1 MHTLKKALA
10 LFLVLLT
17 TVSLLTACKQETT
30 LAGHLLDYGTGTSKE
45 GLNTDLYYENSDYIV
60 SGADP
65 GVIYVSPEED
75 PTYGGYFYMY
85 TSAQLDFPGGQYGEK
100 AILANECFRSK
111 DMVSWERCGACD
123 GYALI
128 SQPDDWT
135 LMNFWAPEVYRHPED
150 GKYYMYYSAQ
160 RGYVDRYSDS
170 FTTNYDR
177 LYLAVAVSDSPMGP
191 FTLVRSGTDANGNE
205 ITNAPIFDFA
215 GHFDLDT
222 CFAAID
228 ASMFRDADG
237 SLYVTFA
244 KHEDT
249 SGFERG
255 IWGIKMLDPVTPDF
269 STITCLTIHSQKTV
283 QDYPSGSIVKPVSGG
298 FFRDEN
304 LNEGNYIIQKNG
316 KYYLTYSPFGYGDRG
331 YCVMQAVSD
340 DPLGPYVK
348 LDWGKGNPLVSAVA
362 TGMNYMAG
370 TGHHSVVAVGDE
382 LFTVYHHHGN
392 PQTYTN
398 GNPRRVIGSDRL
410 EFAEV
415 DGQSILVCNGPTFT
429 PQYKAAAISGYENI
443 AGQAKV
449 SVTGGTGAEYLT
461 DGYLSVSAT
470 LMEREF
476 VSDGAVTVTLE
487 FEKAVDVSSIM
498 IYNSNDYER
507 AFSGVDEIRFYYAS
521 SRTVE
526 GKNYDVGVIQ
536 NLPFP
541 EESVNQDEFWIYQG
555 AAAIADFN
563 EITVNKIEIILSQ
576 KYVTQ
581 EVDGSAM
588 PEIGISEIVV
598 LHKTKQ

>member
-1 MHTLKKALA
+1 MRNFQRAFALI
-10 LFLVLLT
+10 LVLLIT
-17 TVSLLTACKQETT
+17 LSLFTGCQQTNALR
-30 LAGHLLDYGTGTSKE
+30 GHLLDYGTGK
-45 GLNTDLYYENSDYIV
+45 GNTDLYYQNSQYVV

-65 GVIYVSPEED
+65 GVIYVSIEDD

-85 TSAQLDFPGGQYGEK
+85 TSAQLDFPGGKYGDR

-111 DMVSWERCGACD
+111 DMESWERCGACD

-160 RGYVDRYSDS
+160 RGYNDRYTDS

-215 GHFDLDT
+215 GHFNLDT

-269 STITCLTIHSQKTV
+269 STVTCLTIHSQKTV
-283 QDYPSGSIVKPVSGG
+283 KDYPAGSIVKPVSGG

-304 LNEGNYIIQKNG
+304 LNEGSYIIQKDG

-340 DPLGPYVK
+340 NPLGPYVK

-382 LFTVYHHHGN
+382 LFSVYHHHGN
-392 PQTYTN
+392 PQTYSD

-410 EFAEV
+410 EVAEV
-415 DGQSILVCNGPTFT
+415 DGQNILVCNGPTFT

-449 SVTGGTGAEYLT
+449 SVTGGTGAEYLN

-476 VSDGAVTVTLE
+476 ISDGAVTVTLE

-498 IYNSNDYER
+498 IYNSSDYEQ
-507 AFSGVDEIRFYYAS
+507 AFSSVDQIRFYYAQP
-521 SRTVE
+521 RTVGAE
-526 GKNYDVGVIQ
+526 KYDVGVID

-541 EESVNQDEFWIYQG
+541 AECVEEDQFWIYQG

-563 EITVNKIEIILSQ
+563 EITVNKIEITLSQ

-588 PEIGISEIVV
+588 PQIGVSEIVV
-598 LHKTKQ
+598 LSKTEK